1 MLLHHQVL
9 FVATK
14 MDIYD
19 RNVTCLISDLHIR
32 RCRRRLSLQASSS
45 ANDHSYTNV
54 TPLDIL
60 KTTSGL
66 FLGVFMGTKKIYIFL
81 RQAAA
86 MFVKTKLGVTNE
98 ITIAV
103 DGQQ

>member
-1 MLLHHQVL
+1 M
-9 FVATK
+9 ATK
-14 MDIYD
+14 MDIYGG
-19 RNVTCLISDLHIR
+19 NVTCLISDLHIR

-66 FLGVFMGTKKIYIFL
+66 FLGVFMGTKKEIYIP
-81 RQAAA
+81 
-86 MFVKTKLGVTNE
+86 KTSCSNVCEDKTGCY
-98 ITIAV
+98 
-103 DGQQ
+103 